1 MSLDAAPDWA
11 GLDAALSD
19 LNSRVQAL
27 SGMWPQ
33 GAGVPE
39 PRSAPPEA
47 SPPRPAPTMGGRP
60 LSEEGDF
67 GEAPPRRP
75 SVFASGDPGDVAM
88 LDRYYP
94 LNVFAWQ
101 AAAGDVGVSDD
112 VSGFQLSVAARLR
125 ARQRA
130 LDAIDLAAAWRVQRR
145 EMEEADMFLDGFVC
159 GIGVGAV
166 TAIGSAAAGRPP
178 PPSAPSAPSV
188 EAPPVASAREV
199 GGAGP
204 LPARA
209 GIAAPAWP
217 RIEASQGQAPPL
229 PAEPRARASTP
240 AEYLDELLA
249 SSPQGYAAAVRHL
262 AAAAVAPMGLA
273 GPTPLPCGGGGGRGG
288 LPSPWI

>member
-19 LNSRVQAL
+19 LSSRVQAL

-33 GAGVPE
+33 DAGVPE

-47 SPPRPAPTMGGRP
+47 SPPRPAPTMGGGP

-67 GEAPPRRP
+67 EQALPRRP
-75 SVFASGDPGDVAM
+75 SVFASGDPRDVAM

-145 EMEEADMFLDGFVC
+145 EMEEADVFLDGFVS
-159 GIGVGAV
+159 GVGVGA
-166 TAIGSAAAGRPP
+166 AAAGRPP
-178 PPSAPSAPSV
+178 PASAPSV

-217 RIEASQGQAPPL
+217 RIEASHGQAPPP

-262 AAAAVAPMGLA
+262 AAAAVPPMGLA

-288 LPSPWI
+288 LPSPWV